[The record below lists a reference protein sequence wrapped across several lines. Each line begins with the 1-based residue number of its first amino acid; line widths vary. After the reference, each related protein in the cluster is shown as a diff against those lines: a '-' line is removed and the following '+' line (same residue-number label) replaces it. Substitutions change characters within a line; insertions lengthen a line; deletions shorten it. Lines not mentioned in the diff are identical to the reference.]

1 MSERVPQSAPVAAPA
16 QFSSLEEEI
25 RYLRERVAA
34 HEAALG
40 SGEHTP
46 SRERLIKHEIRQYS
60 ATPTKEVLKPQF
72 ATPEYESTAKA
83 LGLKE
88 ESHDRQVDELIKIM
102 NEQGIKN
109 ALSIATRIGAHLE
122 DDFHKVLVQYLAEGL
137 PARGLPNK
145 SEMFRSLHMSLFE
158 ISLPNE
164 RKDDQQTNNMQNPL
178 ERLLNSM
185 EQFYAGMRAMS
196 EGAKHEH
203 QNVFTVEVAVAQGS
217 EQAVFY
223 VGVPRGKR
231 GLFEK
236 HLFSIYPG
244 ARIVE
249 LKEDY
254 NIFNEGG
261 HEAAAV
267 AHLEKHPSYPI
278 KLYKHFTHDPL
289 NVIMS
294 AFGKMQKHSEGAA
307 LQIVIGG
314 GHGDYYN
321 HHYKQILDEV
331 RKGGYAYKAIKKVG
345 SIWGMVSYEMKK
357 YLFPNQEEHKFVDQ
371 VAIDLMTAKVSSRIV
386 PTNIRVVASA
396 KDKLRAQEIVHSITS
411 TFNQFD
417 EAQGNYFRFDDI
429 HGRHLTETIRSFVFR
444 LYSYKELM
452 PLSIAELTTICHL
465 TATGVSTSRELKSSK
480 AKKAP
485 APVDMPESGIVL
497 GTNRY
502 GGGDTKIHFGE
513 RDRLRH
519 FYAIGQTGTGKS
531 TLLKNMFV
539 QDMRNGDG
547 CCYIDPHGSD
557 IVDLLAS
564 VPKERYK
571 DVIYFDPAFP
581 DRPMSINMM
590 EYDPKFPEQKTMVV
604 NEILSIF
611 EKLFGKV
618 PESLG
623 PMFQQYFR
631 NAAMLA
637 LEGMEPG
644 TMTIA
649 DIVRILS
656 NAKFRRACLEKSKN
670 PIVNEFWKEVAEKAG
685 GEASLENVVP
695 YITSKT
701 DIFLA
706 NDIMRPILA
715 QPKSSFNFRKMMDEK
730 KIFLGN
736 LSKGRLGDINAEVLG
751 LFIVGK
757 MTQAALSRADTK
769 AGTLP
774 TFYLY
779 IDEFQNFTTP
789 SISVILSEARKYGL
803 SLQVAHQYIKQL
815 DEKIRDAVFGNV
827 GTKMIFRV
835 GVEDA
840 EFLEKT
846 LKPEFSAKDIQ
857 GQEMGMG
864 YLSLLVNGVPSKPF
878 DVNCEPPFEADYS
891 VVDMLKKMSYDTYG
905 RDRTEVEDEI
915 NARYQP
921 QAPDPKMLDPFAR
934 F

>member
-1 MSERVPQSAPVAAPA
+1 MVEKTPQNLPGASS
-16 QFSSLEEEI
+16 QFASLEEEI

-34 HEAALG
+34 HEVALG
-40 SGEHTP
+40 RGEHTP
-46 SRERLIKHEIRQYS
+46 SRERIIQHEIKQYA
-60 ATPTKEVLKPQF
+60 ATPTQEVLKPQY
-72 ATPEYESTAKA
+72 AMPEYESTGKA

-88 ESHDRQVDELIKIM
+88 ETHDRQVDELVKIM
-102 NEQGIKN
+102 NDQGIKN
-109 ALSIATRIGAHLE
+109 ALSIATRIGSHLE
-122 DDFHKVLVQYLAEGL
+122 DDFHRVLVQYLAEGL

-145 SEMFRSLHMSLFE
+145 SEMFRALHMTLFE
-158 ISLPNE
+158 VSLPNE
-164 RKDDQQTNNMQNPL
+164 RKDDQQSQNMQNPL

-185 EQFYAGMRAMS
+185 EQFFAGMRAMS
-196 EGAKHEH
+196 EGSKSDQH
-203 QNVFTVEVAVAQGS
+203 NVFTVEIAVAQGT

-244 ARIVE
+244 ARIEE

-254 NIFNEGG
+254 NIFHEDG
-261 HEAAAV
+261 HEAAATG
-267 AHLEKHPSYPI
+267 HLAKHGVYPI

-294 AFGKMQKHSEGAA
+294 AFGKLQKHGEGAA
-307 LQIVIGG
+307 IQIVVGG
-314 GHGDYYN
+314 GQGDYYN
-321 HHYKQILDEV
+321 GHYKHILNEV
-331 RKGGYAYKAIKKVG
+331 RKGGNADKAIKKRD
-345 SIWGMVSYEMKK
+345 SAWGLMMYELKK
-357 YLFPNQEEHKFVDQ
+357 YLFPKEEEKFVDQ
-371 VAIDLMTAKVSSRIV
+371 VAVDLITAKVSSRIV
-386 PTNIRVVASA
+386 PVNIRIVASA
-396 KDKLRAQEIVHSITS
+396 KDKFRAEEIVHSITS

-417 EAQGNYFRFDDI
+417 EAQGNFFKFDDV
-429 HGRHLTETIRSFVFR
+429 HGRHLNEVIRSFVFR
-444 LYSYKELM
+444 LYQYKEMM

-485 APVDMPESGIVL
+485 APVDMPDKGIVL
-497 GTNRY
+497 GVNRY
-502 GGGDTKIHFGE
+502 GGSNTKIHFGE
-513 RDRLRH
+513 KDRLRH
-519 FYAIGQTGTGKS
+519 FYVIGQTGTGKS

-539 QDMRNGDG
+539 QDMRNGEG

-581 DRPMSINMM
+581 DRPMAINMM
-590 EYDPKFPEQKTMVV
+590 EYDARFPEQKTHVV
-604 NEILSIF
+604 NELLSIF

-644 TMTIA
+644 TTTIA

-656 NAKFRRACLEKSKN
+656 NAKFRRGCLEKSKN

-715 QPKSSFNFRKMMDEK
+715 QPKSSFNFRKIMDEK

-827 GTKMIFRV
+827 GTKMVFRV

-857 GQEMGMG
+857 GQEMGMA
-864 YLSLLVNGVPSKPF
+864 YLSLLANGLPSKPF
-878 DVNCEPPFEADYS
+878 DINTEPPFDADYT
-891 VVDMLKKMSYDTYG
+891 VVDILKKMSYDTFG
-905 RDRTEVEDEI
+905 RDRAEVEAEI
-915 NARYQP
+915 NARYTP
-921 QAPDPKMLDPFAR
+921 QAPDPRAMDPFAR

>member
-1 MSERVPQSAPVAAPA
+1 MPRGSVSHVLAGLDERGFERAGIGDRRLDRPNH
-16 QFSSLEEEI
+16 
-25 RYLRERVAA
+25 RRERF
-34 HEAALG
+34 
-40 SGEHTP
+40 
-46 SRERLIKHEIRQYS
+46 RQR
-60 ATPTKEVLKPQF
+60 AIGPQ
-72 ATPEYESTAKA
+72 P
-83 LGLKE
+83 L
-88 ESHDRQVDELIKIM
+88 D
-102 NEQGIKN
+102 QGVN
-109 ALSIATRIGAHLE
+109 RVWPGG
-122 DDFHKVLVQYLAEGL
+122 FGGRRRCGR
-137 PARGLPNK
+137 RGWWRCWLW
-145 SEMFRSLHMSLFE
+145 
-158 ISLPNE
+158 
-164 RKDDQQTNNMQNPL
+164 
-178 ERLLNSM
+178 
-185 EQFYAGMRAMS
+185 
-196 EGAKHEH
+196 
-203 QNVFTVEVAVAQGS
+203 
-217 EQAVFY
+217 
-223 VGVPRGKR
+223 RG
-231 GLFEK
+231 
-236 HLFSIYPG
+236 
-244 ARIVE
+244 
-249 LKEDY
+249 
-254 NIFNEGG
+254 
-261 HEAAAV
+261 
-267 AHLEKHPSYPI
+267 
-278 KLYKHFTHDPL
+278 
-289 NVIMS
+289 
-294 AFGKMQKHSEGAA
+294 Q
-307 LQIVIGG
+307 
-314 GHGDYYN
+314 GDYYN
-321 HHYKQILDEV
+321 HHYKEILDEV
-331 RKGGYAYKAIKKVG
+331 RKGGEAHKAIKKRD
-345 SIWGMVSYEMKK
+345 STWGLMMHELKK
-357 YLFPNQEEHKFVDQ
+357 YMFPHDDEHKFVDQ
-371 VAIDLMTAKVSSRIV
+371 VSIDLMTAKVSSRIV

-396 KDKLRAQEIVHSITS
+396 KDHYRAEEIVQAITS

-417 EAQGNYFRFDDI
+417 EAQGNHFEFDMV
-429 HGRHLTETIRSFVFR
+429 HGRHLSSFLRSFVFR
-444 LYSYKELM
+444 LYQYKELM
-452 PLSIAELTTICHL
+452 PLSIAELTTLCHL

-485 APVDMPESGIVL
+485 APVDMPEKGIVL
-497 GTNRY
+497 GVNKY
-502 GGGDTKIHFGE
+502 GGGSTKIYFGE
-513 RDRLRH
+513 SDRLRH
-519 FYAIGQTGTGKS
+519 FYVIGQTGTGKS

-590 EYDPKFPEQKTMVV
+590 EYDPKYPEQKTQVV

-631 NAAMLA
+631 NGAMLV

-644 TMTIA
+644 TATIA
-649 DIVRILS
+649 DIVRVLA
-656 NAKFRRACLEKSKN
+656 NAKFRRDCLKNSKN
-670 PIVNEFWKEVAEKAG
+670 PIVNEFWTEIAEKAG
-685 GEASLENVVP
+685 GEASLENVIP

-715 QPKSSFNFRKMMDEK
+715 QPKSSFNFRKIMDEK

-757 MTQAALSRADTK
+757 MTQAALSRADTR

-789 SISVILSEARKYGL
+789 SIAVILSEARKYGL

-827 GTKMIFRV
+827 GTKMVFRV

-857 GQEMGMG
+857 GQEMGMA
-864 YLSLLVNGVPSKPF
+864 YLSLLVKGQPSKPF
-878 DVNCEPPFEADYS
+878 DINTEPPFDADYA
-891 VVDMLKKMSYDTYG
+891 VVDMLKKMSYEAYG
-905 RDRTEVEDEI
+905 RDREEVEAEI
-915 NARYQP
+915 RARYQP
-921 QAPDPKMLDPFAR
+921 AARDRWHRQDPRLVSKRAHCFAGER
-934 F
+934 ARHSCGRTYPENCSRCYPVRCPIRRRCPIRSSTGWRAKTRTSAGFYQ